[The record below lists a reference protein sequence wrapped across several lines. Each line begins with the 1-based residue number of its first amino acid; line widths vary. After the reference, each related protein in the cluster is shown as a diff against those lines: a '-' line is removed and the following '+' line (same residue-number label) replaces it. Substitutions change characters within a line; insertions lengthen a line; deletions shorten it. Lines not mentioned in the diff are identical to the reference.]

1 MPCNE
6 NKDKLKNL
14 KTKQGCWSDKI
25 QSIDRFV
32 FIRPNNHITIIM
44 HMYLLHRVD
53 IRTLRALD
61 KLLINCD
68 SQGITRYETFYFV
81 TLKIKKEKKIK
92 M

>member
-25 QSIDRFV
+25 QATDRFV
-32 FIRPNNHITIIM
+32 FIRPNNHITITM

-53 IRTLRALD
+53 CRTLRALD
-61 KLLINCD
+61 KLQI
-68 SQGITRYETFYFV
+68 GIYKESPVTKHLYYLV
-81 TLKIKKEKKIK
+81 TLK
-92 M
+92 

>member
-25 QSIDRFV
+25 QATDRFV
-32 FIRPNNHITIIM
+32 FIRPNNHITITM

-53 IRTLRALD
+53 CRTLRALD
-61 KLLINCD
+61 KFLTNWDL
-68 SQGITRYETFYFV
+68 QGITCYETFV
-81 TLKIKKEKKIK
+81 LLSNIKIKKK
-92 M
+92 